1 MKCYNYISRLLFIS
15 FAALTS
21 CTQDDNIG
29 NEGNSMQSFQISVSD
44 TGFKTD
50 NATRATENDYST
62 IFVNGDAI
70 GIFAV
75 RNGEI
80 VSNINNT
87 KCTMQDGAWEM
98 ENSIEY
104 KESEFKKMSF
114 YAYYP
119 YSETFDSNVDFDASK
134 TLTDGDPFEGY
145 VANWKIETELNGT
158 NYTKYDL
165 MTSVGKASGQRLK
178 GEVSFV
184 MQHRMALAVLQMP
197 EIIYSFTNTDVT
209 IDDYALP
216 TQAGTFKLNNQTI
229 KPYEQE
235 IDSKTYYRFLV
246 NPNKEFTIEGTYIA
260 SKEEKG
266 YDHTATLTSG
276 QAKLYK
282 VKNPDP
288 IKQLLSVGD
297 FLCADGSIVSK
308 DAGTVPE
315 NAIGVV
321 FYVGNPQPSVT
332 HADKYTEEKDPLRRD
347 YPECKHGLVLALKN
361 ALLKNTDGTFS
372 ETGRF
377 NTSNKHYYGTW
388 FRTDEKYMN
397 SYVDTERGK
406 NVAPIAGFQGY
417 NNTVL
422 MEVGATIGDDY
433 KAGAGNALTALE
445 NYRADNTTPVT
456 TTGWYFPSDSDLMAV
471 KQVVAT
477 INSSI
482 DKASGTPLAINDG
495 ATEKGSFY
503 WSNTERNNE
512 WMWAN
517 TMGSGGDA
525 SGPAESGSLTAKRY
539 ASGNDGFF
547 RMMLAF

>member
-1 MKCYNYISRLLFIS
+1 MKYYNYISILLFVS
-15 FAALTS
+15 FSALTS
-21 CTQDDNIG
+21 CTQDDNMG
-29 NEGNSMQSFQISVSD
+29 NEASSTQNFQISVSD
-44 TGFKTD
+44 TGFESD
-50 NATRATENDYST
+50 NTTRATENNYST

-75 RNGEI
+75 RNGAI
-80 VSNINNT
+80 VSNINNV

-98 ENSIEY
+98 ETNIEY

-119 YSETFDSNVDFDASK
+119 YNGTFNSDTDFDASK

-145 VANWKIETELNGT
+145 VANWKVDAEQDEA

-178 GEVSFV
+178 GQVSFV

-197 EIIYSFTNTDVT
+197 DVVYDFTNTDVT
-209 IDDYALP
+209 IDDYILP
-216 TQAGTFKLNNQTI
+216 TQAGSFKLNNKI
-229 KPYEQE
+229 AKPYEQE
-235 IDSKTYYRFLV
+235 INSKTYYRFLV
-246 NPNKEFTIEGTYIA
+246 NPNKEFTIAGSYIT
-260 SKEEKG
+260 SKEEKT

-282 VKNPDP
+282 VKNPDT
-288 IKQLLSVGD
+288 IKQQLSVGD
-297 FLCADGSIVSK
+297 YLCADGSIISK
-308 DAGTVPE
+308 DAAVPE
-315 NAIGVV
+315 NAIGVI

-332 HADKYTEEKDPLRRD
+332 HADKYVEAKDPLRRD

-361 ALLKNTDGTFS
+361 ALLGTA
-372 ETGRF
+372 EKGRF

-422 MEVGATIGDDY
+422 MEVGATMGDDY

-445 NYRADNTTPVT
+445 NYRTENATPTTS
-456 TTGWYFPSDSDLMAV
+456 TGWYFPSDFDLITV

-477 INSSI
+477 VNSSI
-482 DKASGTPLAINDG
+482 EKANGTVLVINDG
-495 ATEKGSFY
+495 ATEGGSFY

-512 WMWAN
+512 WLWAN
-517 TMGSGGDA
+517 TMGSGSDA

-539 ASGNDGFF
+539 ASNNDGFF

>member
-1 MKCYNYISRLLFIS
+1 MKYYNYISILLFVS
-15 FAALTS
+15 FSALTS
-21 CTQDDNIG
+21 CTQDDNMG
-29 NEGNSMQSFQISVSD
+29 NEASSTQNFQISVSD
-44 TGFKTD
+44 TGFESD
-50 NATRATENDYST
+50 NTTRATENNYST

-75 RNGEI
+75 RNGAI
-80 VSNINNT
+80 VSNINNV

-98 ENSIEY
+98 ETNIEY

-119 YSETFDSNVDFDASK
+119 YNGTFNSDTDFDASK

-145 VANWKIETELNGT
+145 VANWKVDAEQDEA

-197 EIIYSFTNTDVT
+197 DVVYDFTNTDVT
-209 IDDYALP
+209 IDDYILP
-216 TQAGTFKLNNQTI
+216 TQAGSFKLNNKI
-229 KPYEQE
+229 AKPYEQE
-235 IDSKTYYRFLV
+235 INSKTYYRFLV
-246 NPNKEFTIEGTYIA
+246 NPNKEFTIAGSYIT
-260 SKEEKG
+260 SKEEKI

-282 VKNPDP
+282 VKNPDT
-288 IKQLLSVGD
+288 IKQQLSVGD
-297 FLCADGSIVSK
+297 YLCADGSIISK
-308 DAGTVPE
+308 DAAVPE
-315 NAIGVV
+315 NAIGVI

-332 HADKYTEEKDPLRRD
+332 HADKYVEAKDPLRRD

-361 ALLKNTDGTFS
+361 ALLGTA
-372 ETGRF
+372 EKGRF

-422 MEVGATIGDDY
+422 MEVGATMGDDY

-445 NYRADNTTPVT
+445 NYRTENATPTTS
-456 TTGWYFPSDSDLMAV
+456 TGWYFPSDFDLITV

-477 INSSI
+477 VNSSI
-482 DKASGTPLAINDG
+482 EKANGTVLVINDG
-495 ATEKGSFY
+495 ATEGGSFY

-512 WMWAN
+512 WLWAN
-517 TMGSGGDA
+517 TMGSGSDA

-539 ASGNDGFF
+539 ASNNDGFF

>member
-1 MKCYNYISRLLFIS
+1 MRQ
-15 FAALTS
+15 ALH
-21 CTQDDNIG
+21 QN
-29 NEGNSMQSFQISVSD
+29 FQISVSD
-44 TGFKTD
+44 TGFESD
-50 NATRATENDYST
+50 NTTRATENNYST

-75 RNGEI
+75 RNGAI
-80 VSNINNT
+80 VSNINNV

-98 ENSIEY
+98 ETNIEY

-119 YSETFDSNVDFDASK
+119 YNGTFNSDTDFDASK

-145 VANWKIETELNGT
+145 VANWKVDAEQDEA

-197 EIIYSFTNTDVT
+197 DVVYDFTNTDVT
-209 IDDYALP
+209 IDDYILP
-216 TQAGTFKLNNQTI
+216 TQAGSFKLNNKI
-229 KPYEQE
+229 AKPYEQE
-235 IDSKTYYRFLV
+235 INSKTYYRFLV
-246 NPNKEFTIEGTYIA
+246 NPNKEFTIAGSYIT
-260 SKEEKG
+260 SKEEKT

-282 VKNPDP
+282 VKNPDT
-288 IKQLLSVGD
+288 IKQQLSVGD
-297 FLCADGSIVSK
+297 YLCADGSIISK
-308 DAGTVPE
+308 DAAVPE
-315 NAIGVV
+315 NAIGVI

-332 HADKYTEEKDPLRRD
+332 HADKYVEAKDPLRRD

-361 ALLKNTDGTFS
+361 ALLGTA
-372 ETGRF
+372 EKGRF

-422 MEVGATIGDDY
+422 MEVGATMGDDY

-445 NYRADNTTPVT
+445 NYRTENATPTTS
-456 TTGWYFPSDSDLMAV
+456 TGWYFPSDFDLITV

-477 INSSI
+477 VNSSI
-482 DKASGTPLAINDG
+482 EKANGTVLVINDG
-495 ATEKGSFY
+495 ATEGGSFY

-512 WMWAN
+512 WLWAN
-517 TMGSGGDA
+517 TMGSGSDA

-539 ASGNDGFF
+539 ASNNDGFF

>member
-1 MKCYNYISRLLFIS
+1 MKYYNCISILLFVS
-15 FAALTS
+15 FSALTS
-21 CTQDDNIG
+21 CTQDDNMD
-29 NEGNSMQSFQISVSD
+29 NEASFTQNFQISVSD
-44 TGFKTD
+44 TGFESD
-50 NATRATENDYST
+50 NTTRATENNYST

-75 RNGEI
+75 RNGAI
-80 VSNINNT
+80 VSNINNI

-98 ENSIEY
+98 ETNIEY

-119 YSETFDSNVDFDASK
+119 YNDTFNSDTDFDASK

-145 VANWKIETELNGT
+145 VANWKVDAEQDEA

-197 EIIYSFTNTDVT
+197 DVVYDFTNTDVT
-209 IDDYALP
+209 IDDYILP
-216 TQAGTFKLNNQTI
+216 TQAGSFKLNNKI
-229 KPYEQE
+229 AKPYEQE
-235 IDSKTYYRFLV
+235 INSKTYYRFLV
-246 NPNKEFTIEGTYIA
+246 NPNKEFTIAGSYIT
-260 SKEEKG
+260 SKEEKT

-282 VKNPDP
+282 VKNPDT
-288 IKQLLSVGD
+288 IKQQLSVGD
-297 FLCADGSIVSK
+297 YLCADGSIISK
-308 DAGTVPE
+308 DAAVPE
-315 NAIGVV
+315 NAIGVI

-332 HADKYTEEKDPLRRD
+332 HADKYAEAKDPLRRD

-361 ALLKNTDGTFS
+361 ALLGT
-372 ETGRF
+372 EEKGRF

-422 MEVGATIGDDY
+422 MEVGATMGDDY

-445 NYRADNTTPVT
+445 NYRIENATPTTS
-456 TTGWYFPSDSDLMAV
+456 TGWYFPSDFDLITV
-471 KQVVAT
+471 KQVVT
-477 INSSI
+477 TVNSSI
-482 DKASGTPLAINDG
+482 EKANGTVLVINDG
-495 ATEKGSFY
+495 ATEGGSFY

-512 WMWAN
+512 WLWVN

-539 ASGNDGFF
+539 ASNNDGFF

>member
-1 MKCYNYISRLLFIS
+1 MKYYNYISILLFVS
-15 FAALTS
+15 FSALTS
-21 CTQDDNIG
+21 CTQDDNMD
-29 NEGNSMQSFQISVSD
+29 NEASSTQNFQISVSD
-44 TGFKTD
+44 TGFESD
-50 NATRATENDYST
+50 NTTRATENNYST

-75 RNGEI
+75 RNGAI
-80 VSNINNT
+80 VSNINNI

-98 ENSIEY
+98 ETNIEY

-119 YSETFDSNVDFDASK
+119 YNDTFNSDTDFDASK

-145 VANWKIETELNGT
+145 VANWKVDAEQDEA

-197 EIIYSFTNTDVT
+197 DVVYDFTNTDVT
-209 IDDYALP
+209 IDDYILP
-216 TQAGTFKLNNQTI
+216 TQAGSFKLNNKI
-229 KPYEQE
+229 AKPYEQE
-235 IDSKTYYRFLV
+235 INSKTYYRFLV
-246 NPNKEFTIEGTYIA
+246 NPNKEFTIAGSYIT
-260 SKEEKG
+260 SKEEKT

-282 VKNPDP
+282 VKNPDT
-288 IKQLLSVGD
+288 IKQQLSVGD
-297 FLCADGSIVSK
+297 YLCADGSIISK
-308 DAGTVPE
+308 DAAVPE
-315 NAIGVV
+315 NAIGVI

-332 HADKYTEEKDPLRRD
+332 HADKYAEAKDPLRRD

-361 ALLKNTDGTFS
+361 ALLGT
-372 ETGRF
+372 EEKGRF

-422 MEVGATIGDDY
+422 MEVGATMGDDY

-445 NYRADNTTPVT
+445 NYRIENATPTTS
-456 TTGWYFPSDSDLMAV
+456 TGWYFPSDFDLITV
-471 KQVVAT
+471 KQVVT
-477 INSSI
+477 TVNSSI
-482 DKASGTPLAINDG
+482 EKANGTVLVINDG
-495 ATEKGSFY
+495 ATEGGSFY

-512 WMWAN
+512 WLWVN

-539 ASGNDGFF
+539 ASNNDGFF

>member
-1 MKCYNYISRLLFIS
+1 MKYYNYISILLFVS
-15 FAALTS
+15 FSALTS
-21 CTQDDNIG
+21 CTQDDNMG
-29 NEGNSMQSFQISVSD
+29 NEASSTQNFQISVSE
-44 TGFKTD
+44 TGFESD
-50 NATRATENDYST
+50 NTTRATENNYST

-75 RNGEI
+75 RNGAI
-80 VSNINNT
+80 VSNINNV

-98 ENSIEY
+98 ETNIEY

-119 YSETFDSNVDFDASK
+119 YNGTFNSDTDFDASK

-145 VANWKIETELNGT
+145 VANWKVDAEQDEA

-197 EIIYSFTNTDVT
+197 DVVYDFTNTDVT
-209 IDDYALP
+209 IDDYILP
-216 TQAGTFKLNNQTI
+216 TQAGSFKLNNKI
-229 KPYEQE
+229 AKPYEQE
-235 IDSKTYYRFLV
+235 INSKTYYRFLV
-246 NPNKEFTIEGTYIA
+246 NPNKEFTIAGSYIT
-260 SKEEKG
+260 SKEEKT

-282 VKNPDP
+282 VKNPDT
-288 IKQLLSVGD
+288 IKQQLSVGD
-297 FLCADGSIVSK
+297 YLCADGSIISK
-308 DAGTVPE
+308 DAAVPE
-315 NAIGVV
+315 NAIGVI

-332 HADKYTEEKDPLRRD
+332 HADKYVEAKDPLRRD

-361 ALLKNTDGTFS
+361 ALLGTA
-372 ETGRF
+372 EKGRF

-422 MEVGATIGDDY
+422 MEVGATMGDDY

-445 NYRADNTTPVT
+445 NYRTENATPTTS
-456 TTGWYFPSDSDLMAV
+456 TGWYFPSDFDLITV

-477 INSSI
+477 VNSSI
-482 DKASGTPLAINDG
+482 EKANGTVLVINDG
-495 ATEKGSFY
+495 ATEGGSFY

-512 WMWAN
+512 WLWAN
-517 TMGSGGDA
+517 TMGSGSDA

-539 ASGNDGFF
+539 ASNNDGFF

>member
-1 MKCYNYISRLLFIS
+1 MKYYNYISILLLVGFT
-15 FAALTS
+15 ALTS
-21 CTQDDNIG
+21 CNQDDNIS
-29 NEGNSMQSFQISVSD
+29 NEEGTTQGFQITVSD

-50 NATRATENDYST
+50 NTTRAIENDYST

-75 RNGEI
+75 RNGAI
-80 VSNINNT
+80 ISNINNV

-98 ENSIEY
+98 ETNIEY

-119 YSETFDSNVDFDASK
+119 YNETFDSNTDFDASK

-145 VANWKIETELNGT
+145 VANWKMEANQNGA

-178 GEVSFV
+178 GEVSFT

-197 EIIYSFTNTDVT
+197 EVVYNFTNTDVT
-209 IDDYALP
+209 IDDYVLP
-216 TQAGTFKLNNQTI
+216 TQAGTFKLNNQAAN
-229 KPYEQE
+229 PYEQE
-235 IDSKTYYRFLV
+235 INSKTYYRFLV

-260 SKEEKG
+260 SNDEKG

-288 IKQLLSVGD
+288 IKQLLSIGD
-297 FLCADGSIVSK
+297 YLCADGSIVSK

-332 HADKYTEEKDPLRRD
+332 HADKYAEAKDPLRRD

-361 ALLKNTDGTFS
+361 ALLDTA

-377 NTSNKHYYGTW
+377 STSNKLYYGTW
-388 FRTDEKYMN
+388 FRSDEKYMD
-397 SYVDTERGK
+397 SYVDMERGK

-422 MEVGATIGDDY
+422 MEVGATISDDY
-433 KAGAGNALTALE
+433 KKGAGNALIALE
-445 NYRADNTTPVT
+445 NYRTENVTPT
-456 TTGWYFPSDSDLMAV
+456 ITTGWYFPSDSDLIAV

-477 INSSI
+477 VNSSI
-482 DKASGTPLAINDG
+482 EKANGTTLVINDG
-495 ATEKGSFY
+495 ATQGGSFY

-512 WMWAN
+512 WIWAN
-517 TMGSGGDA
+517 TMGSGSDA
-525 SGPAESGSLTAKRY
+525 SGPAESGSLTAKRC

>member
-1 MKCYNYISRLLFIS
+1 MKYYNYISILLFVS
-15 FAALTS
+15 FSALTS
-21 CTQDDNIG
+21 CTQDDNMG
-29 NEGNSMQSFQISVSD
+29 NEASSTQNFQISVSE
-44 TGFKTD
+44 TGFESD
-50 NATRATENDYST
+50 NTTRATENNYST

-75 RNGEI
+75 RNGAI
-80 VSNINNT
+80 VSNINNV

-98 ENSIEY
+98 ETNIEY

-119 YSETFDSNVDFDASK
+119 YNGTFNSDTDFDASK

-145 VANWKIETELNGT
+145 VANWKVDAEQDEA

-197 EIIYSFTNTDVT
+197 DVVYDFTNTDVT
-209 IDDYALP
+209 IDDYILP
-216 TQAGTFKLNNQTI
+216 TQAGLFKLNNKI
-229 KPYEQE
+229 AKPYEQE
-235 IDSKTYYRFLV
+235 INSKTYYRFLV
-246 NPNKEFTIEGTYIA
+246 NPNKEFTIAGSYIT
-260 SKEEKG
+260 SKEEKT

-282 VKNPDP
+282 VKNPDT
-288 IKQLLSVGD
+288 IKQQLSVGD
-297 FLCADGSIVSK
+297 YLCADGSIISK
-308 DAGTVPE
+308 DAAVPE
-315 NAIGVV
+315 NAIGVI

-332 HADKYTEEKDPLRRD
+332 HADKYVEAKDPLRRD

-361 ALLKNTDGTFS
+361 ALLGTA
-372 ETGRF
+372 EKGRF

-422 MEVGATIGDDY
+422 MEVGATMGDDY

-445 NYRADNTTPVT
+445 NYRTENATPTTS
-456 TTGWYFPSDSDLMAV
+456 TGWYFPSDFDLITV

-477 INSSI
+477 VNSSI
-482 DKASGTPLAINDG
+482 EKANGTVLVINDG
-495 ATEKGSFY
+495 ATEGGSFY

-512 WMWAN
+512 WLWAN
-517 TMGSGGDA
+517 TMGSGSDA

-539 ASGNDGFF
+539 ASNNDGFF

>member
-1 MKCYNYISRLLFIS
+1 MKYYNYISILLFVS
-15 FAALTS
+15 FSALTS
-21 CTQDDNIG
+21 CTQDDNMG
-29 NEGNSMQSFQISVSD
+29 NEASSTQNFQISVSD
-44 TGFKTD
+44 TGFESD
-50 NATRATENDYST
+50 NTTRATENNYST

-70 GIFAV
+70 VIFAV
-75 RNGEI
+75 RNGAI
-80 VSNINNT
+80 VSNINNV

-98 ENSIEY
+98 ETNIEY

-119 YSETFDSNVDFDASK
+119 YNGTFNSDTDFDASK

-145 VANWKIETELNGT
+145 VANWKVDAEQDEA

-197 EIIYSFTNTDVT
+197 DVVYDFTNTDVT
-209 IDDYALP
+209 IDDYILP
-216 TQAGTFKLNNQTI
+216 TQAGSFKLNNKI
-229 KPYEQE
+229 AKPYEQE
-235 IDSKTYYRFLV
+235 INSKTYYRFLV
-246 NPNKEFTIEGTYIA
+246 NPNKEFTIAGSYIT
-260 SKEEKG
+260 SKEEKT

-282 VKNPDP
+282 VKNPDT
-288 IKQLLSVGD
+288 IKQQLSVGD
-297 FLCADGSIVSK
+297 YLCADGSIISK
-308 DAGTVPE
+308 DAAVPE
-315 NAIGVV
+315 NAIGVI

-332 HADKYTEEKDPLRRD
+332 HADKYVEAKDPLRRD

-361 ALLKNTDGTFS
+361 ALLGTA
-372 ETGRF
+372 EKGRF

-422 MEVGATIGDDY
+422 MEVGATMGDDY

-445 NYRADNTTPVT
+445 NYRTENATPTTS
-456 TTGWYFPSDSDLMAV
+456 TGWYFPSDFDLITV

-477 INSSI
+477 VNSSI
-482 DKASGTPLAINDG
+482 EKANGTVLVINDG
-495 ATEKGSFY
+495 ATEGGSFY

-512 WMWAN
+512 WLWAN
-517 TMGSGGDA
+517 TMGSGSDA

-539 ASGNDGFF
+539 ASNNDGFF

>member
-1 MKCYNYISRLLFIS
+1 MKYYNYISMLLLVV

-21 CTQDDNIG
+21 CTQDENIG
-29 NEGNSMQSFQISVSD
+29 NEGNPMQGFRVSVSD
-44 TGFKTD
+44 AGFKAD
-50 NATRATENDYST
+50 NATRATENNYST
-62 IFVNGDAI
+62 IFTNGDAI

-80 VSNINNT
+80 VSNINNV

-98 ENSIEY
+98 DTNIEY

-119 YSETFDSNVDFDASK
+119 YNAEFDSDTDFDASK
-134 TLTDGDPFEGY
+134 MLTDGDPFEGY
-145 VANWKIETELNGT
+145 VANWKIEAEQDET

-178 GEVSFV
+178 GEVSFI

-197 EIIYSFTNTDVT
+197 EVVYNFTNTDVT

-216 TQAGTFKLNNQTI
+216 TQAGTFKLNNQTAN
-229 KPYEQE
+229 PYKQK
-235 IDSKTYYRFLV
+235 IGSKTYYRFLV
-246 NPNKEFTIEGTYIA
+246 NPNKEFTLAGSYIT
-260 SKEEKG
+260 SKEEKT

-282 VKNPDP
+282 VKNPES
-288 IKQLLSVGD
+288 IKHLLSVGD
-297 FLCADGSIVSK
+297 YLCADGSIVSK
-308 DAGTVPE
+308 DAAVPE
-315 NAIGVV
+315 NAVGVV

-332 HADKYTEEKDPLRRD
+332 HPDKYTEAKDPLRRD

-361 ALLKNTDGTFS
+361 ALVGTA

-422 MEVGATIGDDY
+422 MEVGATMGDDY

-445 NYRADNTTPVT
+445 SYRADNVTPAI

-477 INSSI
+477 VNSSI
-482 DKASGTPLAINDG
+482 EKANGTTLVINDG

-512 WMWAN
+512 WMWVN

-539 ASGNDGFF
+539 AKENDGFF

>member
-1 MKCYNYISRLLFIS
+1 MKYYNYISILLFVS
-15 FAALTS
+15 FSALTS
-21 CTQDDNIG
+21 CTQDDNMG
-29 NEGNSMQSFQISVSD
+29 NEANSTQNFQISVSD
-44 TGFKTD
+44 TGFESD
-50 NATRATENDYST
+50 NATRATENNYST
-62 IFVNGDAI
+62 IFANGDAI

-75 RNGEI
+75 RNGAI
-80 VSNINNT
+80 VSNINNV

-98 ENSIEY
+98 ETNIEY

-119 YSETFDSNVDFDASK
+119 YNGTFNSDTDFDASK

-145 VANWKIETELNGT
+145 VANWKVDAEQDEA

-197 EIIYSFTNTDVT
+197 DVVYDFTNTDVT
-209 IDDYALP
+209 IDDYILP
-216 TQAGTFKLNNQTI
+216 TQAGSFKLNNKI
-229 KPYEQE
+229 AKPYEQE
-235 IDSKTYYRFLV
+235 INSKTYYRFLV
-246 NPNKEFTIEGTYIA
+246 NPNKEFTIAGSYIT
-260 SKEEKG
+260 SKEEKT

-282 VKNPDP
+282 IKNPDT
-288 IKQLLSVGD
+288 IKQQLSVGD
-297 FLCADGSIVSK
+297 YLCADGSIISK
-308 DAGTVPE
+308 DAAVPE
-315 NAIGVV
+315 NAIGVI

-332 HADKYTEEKDPLRRD
+332 HADKYVEAKDPLRRD

-361 ALLKNTDGTFS
+361 ALLGTA
-372 ETGRF
+372 EKGRF

-422 MEVGATIGDDY
+422 MEVGATMGDDY

-445 NYRADNTTPVT
+445 NYRTENATPTTS
-456 TTGWYFPSDSDLMAV
+456 TGWYFPSDFDLITV

-477 INSSI
+477 VNSSI
-482 DKASGTPLAINDG
+482 EKANGTVLVINDG
-495 ATEKGSFY
+495 ATEGGSFY

-512 WMWAN
+512 WLWAN
-517 TMGSGGDA
+517 TMGSGSDA

-539 ASGNDGFF
+539 ASNNDGFF

>member
-1 MKCYNYISRLLFIS
+1 MKYYNYISILLFVS
-15 FAALTS
+15 FSALTS
-21 CTQDDNIG
+21 CTQDDNMD
-29 NEGNSMQSFQISVSD
+29 NEANSTQNFQISVSD
-44 TGFKTD
+44 TGFESD
-50 NATRATENDYST
+50 NATRATENNYST
-62 IFVNGDAI
+62 IFANGDAI

-75 RNGEI
+75 RNGAI
-80 VSNINNT
+80 VSNINNV

-98 ENSIEY
+98 ETNIEY

-119 YSETFDSNVDFDASK
+119 YNGTFNSDTDFDASK

-145 VANWKIETELNGT
+145 VANWKVDAEQDEA

-197 EIIYSFTNTDVT
+197 DVVYDFTNTDVT
-209 IDDYALP
+209 IDDYILP
-216 TQAGTFKLNNQTI
+216 TQAGSFKLNNKI
-229 KPYEQE
+229 AKPYEQE
-235 IDSKTYYRFLV
+235 INSKTYYRFLV
-246 NPNKEFTIEGTYIA
+246 NPNKEFTIAGSYIT
-260 SKEEKG
+260 SKEEKT

-282 VKNPDP
+282 VKNPDT
-288 IKQLLSVGD
+288 IKQQLSVGD
-297 FLCADGSIVSK
+297 YLCADGSIISK
-308 DAGTVPE
+308 DATVPE
-315 NAIGVV
+315 NAIGVI

-332 HADKYTEEKDPLRRD
+332 HADKYVEAKDPLRRD

-361 ALLKNTDGTFS
+361 ALLGTA
-372 ETGRF
+372 EKGRF

-422 MEVGATIGDDY
+422 MEVGATMGDDY

-445 NYRADNTTPVT
+445 NYRTENATPTTS
-456 TTGWYFPSDSDLMAV
+456 TGWYFPSDFDLITV

-477 INSSI
+477 VNSSI
-482 DKASGTPLAINDG
+482 EKANGTVLVINDG
-495 ATEKGSFY
+495 ATEGGSFY

-512 WMWAN
+512 WLWAN
-517 TMGSGGDA
+517 TMGSGSDA

-539 ASGNDGFF
+539 ASNNDGFF

>member
-1 MKCYNYISRLLFIS
+1 MKYYNYISILLFVS
-15 FAALTS
+15 FSALTS
-21 CTQDDNIG
+21 CTQDDNMD
-29 NEGNSMQSFQISVSD
+29 NEASSTQNFQISVSD
-44 TGFKTD
+44 TGFESD
-50 NATRATENDYST
+50 NTTRATENNYST
-62 IFVNGDAI
+62 IFANGDAI

-75 RNGEI
+75 RNGAI
-80 VSNINNT
+80 VSNINNV

-98 ENSIEY
+98 ETNIEY

-119 YSETFDSNVDFDASK
+119 YNGTFNSDTDFDASK

-145 VANWKIETELNGT
+145 VANWKVDAEQDEA

-197 EIIYSFTNTDVT
+197 DVVYDFTNTDVT
-209 IDDYALP
+209 IDDYILP
-216 TQAGTFKLNNQTI
+216 TQAGSFKLNNKI
-229 KPYEQE
+229 AKPYEQE
-235 IDSKTYYRFLV
+235 INSKTYYRFLV
-246 NPNKEFTIEGTYIA
+246 NPNKEFTIAGSYIT
-260 SKEEKG
+260 SKEEKT

-282 VKNPDP
+282 VKNPDT
-288 IKQLLSVGD
+288 IKQQLSVGD
-297 FLCADGSIVSK
+297 YLCADGSIISK
-308 DAGTVPE
+308 DAAVPE
-315 NAIGVV
+315 NAIGVI

-332 HADKYTEEKDPLRRD
+332 HADKYVEAKDPLRRD

-361 ALLKNTDGTFS
+361 ALLGTA
-372 ETGRF
+372 EKGRF

-422 MEVGATIGDDY
+422 MEVGATMGDDY

-445 NYRADNTTPVT
+445 NYRTENATPTTS
-456 TTGWYFPSDSDLMAV
+456 TGWYFPSDFDLITV

-477 INSSI
+477 VNSSI
-482 DKASGTPLAINDG
+482 EKANGTVLVINDG
-495 ATEKGSFY
+495 ATEGGSFY

-512 WMWAN
+512 WLWAN
-517 TMGSGGDA
+517 TMGSGSDA

-539 ASGNDGFF
+539 ASNNDGFF

>member
-1 MKCYNYISRLLFIS
+1 MKYYNYISILLFVS
-15 FAALTS
+15 FSALTS
-21 CTQDDNIG
+21 CTQDDNMG
-29 NEGNSMQSFQISVSD
+29 NEASSTQNFQISVSD
-44 TGFKTD
+44 TGFESD
-50 NATRATENDYST
+50 NTTRATENNYST

-75 RNGEI
+75 RNGAI
-80 VSNINNT
+80 VSNINNV

-98 ENSIEY
+98 ETNIEY

-119 YSETFDSNVDFDASK
+119 YNGTFNSDTDFDASK
-134 TLTDGDPFEGY
+134 TLTDGDTFEGY
-145 VANWKIETELNGT
+145 VANWKVDAEQDEA

-197 EIIYSFTNTDVT
+197 DVVYDFTNTDVT
-209 IDDYALP
+209 IDDYILP
-216 TQAGTFKLNNQTI
+216 TQAGSFKLNNKI
-229 KPYEQE
+229 AKPYEQE
-235 IDSKTYYRFLV
+235 INSKTYYRFLV
-246 NPNKEFTIEGTYIA
+246 NPNKEFTIAGSYIT
-260 SKEEKG
+260 SKEEKT

-282 VKNPDP
+282 VKNPDT
-288 IKQLLSVGD
+288 IKQQLSVGD
-297 FLCADGSIVSK
+297 YLCADGSIISK
-308 DAGTVPE
+308 DAAVPE
-315 NAIGVV
+315 NAIGVI

-332 HADKYTEEKDPLRRD
+332 HADKYVEAKDPLRRD

-361 ALLKNTDGTFS
+361 ALLGTA
-372 ETGRF
+372 EKGRF
-377 NTSNKHYYGTW
+377 NTGNKHYYGTW

-422 MEVGATIGDDY
+422 MEVGATMGDDY

-445 NYRADNTTPVT
+445 NYRTENATPTTS
-456 TTGWYFPSDSDLMAV
+456 TGWYFPSDFDLITV

-477 INSSI
+477 VNSSI
-482 DKASGTPLAINDG
+482 EKANGTVLVINDG
-495 ATEKGSFY
+495 ATEGGSFY

-512 WMWAN
+512 WLWAN
-517 TMGSGGDA
+517 TMGSGSDA

-539 ASGNDGFF
+539 ASNNDGFF

>member
-1 MKCYNYISRLLFIS
+1 MKYYNYISILLFVS
-15 FAALTS
+15 FSALTS
-21 CTQDDNIG
+21 CTQDDNMG
-29 NEGNSMQSFQISVSD
+29 NEANSTQNFQISVSD
-44 TGFKTD
+44 TGFESD
-50 NATRATENDYST
+50 NATRATENNYST
-62 IFVNGDAI
+62 IFANGDAI

-75 RNGEI
+75 RNGAI
-80 VSNINNT
+80 VSNINNV

-98 ENSIEY
+98 ETNIEY

-119 YSETFDSNVDFDASK
+119 YNGTFNSDTDFDASK

-145 VANWKIETELNGT
+145 VANWKVDAEQDEA

-197 EIIYSFTNTDVT
+197 DVVYDFTNTDVT
-209 IDDYALP
+209 IDDYILP
-216 TQAGTFKLNNQTI
+216 TQAGSFKLNNKI
-229 KPYEQE
+229 AKPYEQE
-235 IDSKTYYRFLV
+235 INSKTYYRFLV
-246 NPNKEFTIEGTYIA
+246 NPNKEFTIAGSYIT
-260 SKEEKG
+260 SKEEKT

-282 VKNPDP
+282 VKNPDT
-288 IKQLLSVGD
+288 IKQQLSVGD
-297 FLCADGSIVSK
+297 YLCADGSIISK
-308 DAGTVPE
+308 DAAVPE
-315 NAIGVV
+315 NAIGVI

-332 HADKYTEEKDPLRRD
+332 HADKYVEAKDPLRRD

-361 ALLKNTDGTFS
+361 ALLGTA
-372 ETGRF
+372 EKGRF

-422 MEVGATIGDDY
+422 MEVGATMGDDY

-445 NYRADNTTPVT
+445 NYRTENATPTTS
-456 TTGWYFPSDSDLMAV
+456 TGWYFPSDFDLITV

-477 INSSI
+477 VNSSI
-482 DKASGTPLAINDG
+482 EKANGTVLVINDG
-495 ATEKGSFY
+495 ATEGGSFY

-512 WMWAN
+512 WLWAN
-517 TMGSGGDA
+517 TMGSGSDA

-539 ASGNDGFF
+539 ASNNDGFF

>member
-1 MKCYNYISRLLFIS
+1 MKYYNYISILLFVS
-15 FAALTS
+15 FSALTS
-21 CTQDDNIG
+21 CTQDDNMG
-29 NEGNSMQSFQISVSD
+29 NEASSTQNFQISVSD
-44 TGFKTD
+44 TGFESD
-50 NATRATENDYST
+50 NTTRATENNYST

-75 RNGEI
+75 RNGAI
-80 VSNINNT
+80 VSNINNV

-98 ENSIEY
+98 ETNIEY

-119 YSETFDSNVDFDASK
+119 YNGTFNSDTDFDASK

-145 VANWKIETELNGT
+145 VANWKVDAEQDEA

-197 EIIYSFTNTDVT
+197 DVVYDFTNTDVT
-209 IDDYALP
+209 IDDYILP
-216 TQAGTFKLNNQTI
+216 TQAGSFKLNNKI
-229 KPYEQE
+229 AKPYEQE
-235 IDSKTYYRFLV
+235 INSKTYYRFLV
-246 NPNKEFTIEGTYIA
+246 NPNKEFTIAGSYIT
-260 SKEEKG
+260 SKEEKT

-282 VKNPDP
+282 VKNPDT
-288 IKQLLSVGD
+288 IKQQLSVGD
-297 FLCADGSIVSK
+297 YLCADGSIISK
-308 DAGTVPE
+308 DAAVPE
-315 NAIGVV
+315 NAIGVI

-332 HADKYTEEKDPLRRD
+332 HADKYVEAKDPLRRD

-361 ALLKNTDGTFS
+361 ALLGTA
-372 ETGRF
+372 EKGRF

-422 MEVGATIGDDY
+422 MEVGATMGGDY

-445 NYRADNTTPVT
+445 NYRTENATPTTS
-456 TTGWYFPSDSDLMAV
+456 TGWYFPSDFDLITV

-477 INSSI
+477 VNSSI
-482 DKASGTPLAINDG
+482 EKANGTVLVINDG
-495 ATEKGSFY
+495 ATEGGSFY

-512 WMWAN
+512 WLWAN
-517 TMGSGGDA
+517 TMGSGSDA

-539 ASGNDGFF
+539 ASNNDGFF

>member
-1 MKCYNYISRLLFIS
+1 MKHYNYIFTLLLVG
-15 FAALTS
+15 FATLTS

-29 NEGNSMQSFQISVSD
+29 NEGNPMQGFQVSVSD
-44 TGFKTD
+44 TGFKTN
-50 NATRATENDYST
+50 NATRATENNYST
-62 IFVNGDAI
+62 IFTNGDAI

-80 VSNINNT
+80 VSNINNV

-98 ENSIEY
+98 DTNIEY

-119 YSETFDSNVDFDASK
+119 YNALFDSNTDFDESK

-145 VANWKIETELNGT
+145 VANWRIEADQNEA

-178 GEVSFV
+178 GEISFV

-197 EIIYSFTNTDVT
+197 EVIYNFTNTEVT
-209 IDDYALP
+209 IADYVLP
-216 TQAGTFKLNNQTI
+216 TQASSFKLNN
-229 KPYEQE
+229 KAARPYEQE
-235 IDSKTYYRFLV
+235 INSKTYYRFLV
-246 NPNKEFTIEGTYIA
+246 NPNEEFSIEGSYIA
-260 SKEEKG
+260 GKEEKT

-282 VKNPDP
+282 VKNPEA
-288 IKQLLSVGD
+288 IKHQLSVGD
-297 FLCADGSIVSK
+297 YLCEDGSIVSK
-308 DAGTVPE
+308 SAEAPE

-332 HADKYTEEKDPLRRD
+332 HAGTYTEAKDPLRRD

-361 ALLKNTDGTFS
+361 ALVNDVEKEKFSTANKNNYSDWYW
-372 ETGRF
+372 
-377 NTSNKHYYGTW
+377 N
-388 FRTDEKYMN
+388 DEKYLN
-397 SYVDTERGK
+397 GYISPASKDV
-406 NVAPIAGFQGY
+406 IAGFQGY

-422 MEVGATIGDDY
+422 MEVGVTMGDGSQ
-433 KAGAGNALTALE
+433 KGAGNAFTALE
-445 NYRADNTTPVT
+445 NYRTEYATPKVT
-456 TTGWYFPSDSDLMAV
+456 TSWYFPSVSDLIAV
-471 KQVVAT
+471 KQAVAT
-477 INSSI
+477 LNTSIN
-482 DKASGTPLAINDG
+482 KANGTELVINDS
-495 ATEKGSFY
+495 TGSEDFY

-512 WMWAN
+512 WMWVN
-517 TMGSGGDA
+517 TMGSGYENGA
-525 SGPAESGSLTAKRY
+525 VAFKRCTADV
-539 ASGNDGFF
+539 NGFF

>member
-1 MKCYNYISRLLFIS
+1 MKYYNYISILLFVS
-15 FAALTS
+15 FSALTS
-21 CTQDDNIG
+21 CTQDDNMG
-29 NEGNSMQSFQISVSD
+29 NEASSTQNFQISVSD
-44 TGFKTD
+44 TGFESD
-50 NATRATENDYST
+50 NATRATENNYST

-75 RNGEI
+75 RNGAI
-80 VSNINNT
+80 VSNINNV

-98 ENSIEY
+98 ETNIEY

-119 YSETFDSNVDFDASK
+119 YNDTFNSDTDFDASK

-145 VANWKIETELNGT
+145 VANWKVDAEQDEA

-197 EIIYSFTNTDVT
+197 DVVYDFTNTDVT
-209 IDDYALP
+209 IDDYILP
-216 TQAGTFKLNNQTI
+216 TQAGSFKLNNKI
-229 KPYEQE
+229 AKPYEQE
-235 IDSKTYYRFLV
+235 INSKIYYRFLV
-246 NPNKEFTIEGTYIA
+246 NPNKEFTIAGSYIT
-260 SKEEKG
+260 SKEEKT

-282 VKNPDP
+282 VKNPDT
-288 IKQLLSVGD
+288 IKQQLSVGD
-297 FLCADGSIVSK
+297 YLCADGSIISK
-308 DAGTVPE
+308 DAAVPE
-315 NAIGVV
+315 NAIGVI

-332 HADKYTEEKDPLRRD
+332 HADKYVEAKDPLRRD

-361 ALLKNTDGTFS
+361 ALLGTA
-372 ETGRF
+372 EKGRF

-422 MEVGATIGDDY
+422 MEVGATMGDDY

-445 NYRADNTTPVT
+445 NYRTENATPTTS
-456 TTGWYFPSDSDLMAV
+456 TGWYFPSDFDLITV

-477 INSSI
+477 VNSSI
-482 DKASGTPLAINDG
+482 EKANGTVLVINDG
-495 ATEKGSFY
+495 ATEGGSFY

-512 WMWAN
+512 WLWAN
-517 TMGSGGDA
+517 TMGSGSDA

-539 ASGNDGFF
+539 ASNNDGFF

>member
-1 MKCYNYISRLLFIS
+1 MKYYNYISILLFVS
-15 FAALTS
+15 FSALTS
-21 CTQDDNIG
+21 CTQDDNMG
-29 NEGNSMQSFQISVSD
+29 NEANSTQNFQISVSD
-44 TGFKTD
+44 TGFESD
-50 NATRATENDYST
+50 NATRATENNYST
-62 IFVNGDAI
+62 IFANGDAI

-75 RNGEI
+75 RNGAI
-80 VSNINNT
+80 VSNINNV

-98 ENSIEY
+98 ETNIEY

-119 YSETFDSNVDFDASK
+119 YNGTFNSDTDFDASK
-134 TLTDGDPFEGY
+134 TLTDGDPFEGC
-145 VANWKIETELNGT
+145 VANWKVDAEQDEA

-197 EIIYSFTNTDVT
+197 DVVYDFTNTDVT
-209 IDDYALP
+209 IDDYILP
-216 TQAGTFKLNNQTI
+216 TQAGSFKLNNKI
-229 KPYEQE
+229 AKPYEQE
-235 IDSKTYYRFLV
+235 INSKTYYRFLV
-246 NPNKEFTIEGTYIA
+246 NPNKEFTIAGSYIT
-260 SKEEKG
+260 SKEEKT

-282 VKNPDP
+282 IKNPDT
-288 IKQLLSVGD
+288 IKQQLSVGD
-297 FLCADGSIVSK
+297 YLCADGSIISK
-308 DAGTVPE
+308 DAAVPE
-315 NAIGVV
+315 NAIGVI

-332 HADKYTEEKDPLRRD
+332 HADKYVEAKDPLRRD

-361 ALLKNTDGTFS
+361 ALLGTA
-372 ETGRF
+372 EKGRF

-422 MEVGATIGDDY
+422 MEVGATMGDDY

-445 NYRADNTTPVT
+445 NYRTENATPTTS
-456 TTGWYFPSDSDLMAV
+456 TGWYFPSDFDLITV

-477 INSSI
+477 VNSSI
-482 DKASGTPLAINDG
+482 EKANGTVLVINDG
-495 ATEKGSFY
+495 ATEGGSFY

-512 WMWAN
+512 WLWAN
-517 TMGSGGDA
+517 TMGSGSDA

-539 ASGNDGFF
+539 ASNNDGFF

>member
-1 MKCYNYISRLLFIS
+1 MKYYNYISILLFVS
-15 FAALTS
+15 FSALTS
-21 CTQDDNIG
+21 CTQDDNMD
-29 NEGNSMQSFQISVSD
+29 NEASSTQNFQISVSD
-44 TGFKTD
+44 TGFESD
-50 NATRATENDYST
+50 NTTRATENNYST

-75 RNGEI
+75 RNGAI
-80 VSNINNT
+80 VSNINNI

-98 ENSIEY
+98 ETNIEY

-119 YSETFDSNVDFDASK
+119 YNDTFNSDTDFDASK

-145 VANWKIETELNGT
+145 VANWKVDAEQDEA

-197 EIIYSFTNTDVT
+197 DVVYDFTNTDVT
-209 IDDYALP
+209 IDDYILP
-216 TQAGTFKLNNQTI
+216 TQAGSFKLNNKI
-229 KPYEQE
+229 AKPYEQE
-235 IDSKTYYRFLV
+235 INSKTYYRFLV
-246 NPNKEFTIEGTYIA
+246 NPNKEFTIAGSYIT
-260 SKEEKG
+260 SKEEKT

-282 VKNPDP
+282 VKNPDT
-288 IKQLLSVGD
+288 IKQQLSVGD
-297 FLCADGSIVSK
+297 YLCADGSIISK
-308 DAGTVPE
+308 DAAVPE
-315 NAIGVV
+315 NAIGVI

-332 HADKYTEEKDPLRRD
+332 HADKYAEAKDPLRRD

-361 ALLKNTDGTFS
+361 ALLGT
-372 ETGRF
+372 EEKGRF

-422 MEVGATIGDDY
+422 MEVGATMGDDY

-445 NYRADNTTPVT
+445 NYRIENATPTTS
-456 TTGWYFPSDSDLMAV
+456 TGWYFPSDFDLITV
-471 KQVVAT
+471 KQVVT
-477 INSSI
+477 TVNSSI
-482 DKASGTPLAINDG
+482 EKANGTVLVINDG
-495 ATEKGSFY
+495 ATEGGSFY

-512 WMWAN
+512 WLWVN

-539 ASGNDGFF
+539 AANNDGFF

>member
-1 MKCYNYISRLLFIS
+1 MKYYNYISILLFVS
-15 FAALTS
+15 FSALTS
-21 CTQDDNIG
+21 CTQDDNMG
-29 NEGNSMQSFQISVSD
+29 NEASSTQNFQISVSD
-44 TGFKTD
+44 TGFESD
-50 NATRATENDYST
+50 NATRATENNYST

-75 RNGEI
+75 RNGAI
-80 VSNINNT
+80 VSNINNV

-98 ENSIEY
+98 ETNIEY

-119 YSETFDSNVDFDASK
+119 YNDTFNSDTDFDASK

-145 VANWKIETELNGT
+145 VANWKVDAEQDEA

-197 EIIYSFTNTDVT
+197 DVVYDFTNTDVT
-209 IDDYALP
+209 IDDYILP
-216 TQAGTFKLNNQTI
+216 TQAGSFKLNNKI
-229 KPYEQE
+229 AKPYEQE
-235 IDSKTYYRFLV
+235 INSKTYYRFLV
-246 NPNKEFTIEGTYIA
+246 NPNKEFTIAGSYIT
-260 SKEEKG
+260 SKEEKT

-282 VKNPDP
+282 VKNPDT
-288 IKQLLSVGD
+288 IKQQLSVGD
-297 FLCADGSIVSK
+297 YLCADGSIISK
-308 DAGTVPE
+308 DAAVPE
-315 NAIGVV
+315 NAIGVI

-332 HADKYTEEKDPLRRD
+332 HADKYVEAKDPLRRD

-361 ALLKNTDGTFS
+361 ALLGTA
-372 ETGRF
+372 EKGRF

-422 MEVGATIGDDY
+422 MEVGATMGDDY

-445 NYRADNTTPVT
+445 NYRTENATPTTS
-456 TTGWYFPSDSDLMAV
+456 TGWYFPSDFDLITV

-477 INSSI
+477 VNSSI
-482 DKASGTPLAINDG
+482 EKANGTVLVINDG
-495 ATEKGSFY
+495 ATEGGSFY

-512 WMWAN
+512 WLWAN
-517 TMGSGGDA
+517 TMGSGSDA

-539 ASGNDGFF
+539 ASNNDGFF

>member
-1 MKCYNYISRLLFIS
+1 MKYYNYISILLFVS
-15 FAALTS
+15 FSALTS
-21 CTQDDNIG
+21 CTQDDNMG
-29 NEGNSMQSFQISVSD
+29 NEASSTQNFQISVSD
-44 TGFKTD
+44 TGFESD
-50 NATRATENDYST
+50 NTTRATENNYST

-75 RNGEI
+75 RNGAI
-80 VSNINNT
+80 VSNINNV

-98 ENSIEY
+98 ETNIEY

-119 YSETFDSNVDFDASK
+119 YNGTFNSDTDFDASK

-145 VANWKIETELNGT
+145 VANWKVDAEQDEA

-197 EIIYSFTNTDVT
+197 DVVYDFTNTDVT
-209 IDDYALP
+209 IDDYILP
-216 TQAGTFKLNNQTI
+216 TQAGSFKLNNKI
-229 KPYEQE
+229 AKPYEQE
-235 IDSKTYYRFLV
+235 INSKTYYRFLV
-246 NPNKEFTIEGTYIA
+246 NPNKEFTIAGSYIT
-260 SKEEKG
+260 SKEEKT

-282 VKNPDP
+282 VKNPNT
-288 IKQLLSVGD
+288 IKQQLSVGD
-297 FLCADGSIVSK
+297 YLCADGSIISK
-308 DAGTVPE
+308 DAAVPE
-315 NAIGVV
+315 NAIGVI

-332 HADKYTEEKDPLRRD
+332 HADKYVEAKDPLRRD

-361 ALLKNTDGTFS
+361 ALLGTA
-372 ETGRF
+372 EKGRF

-422 MEVGATIGDDY
+422 MEVGATMGDDY

-445 NYRADNTTPVT
+445 NYRTENATPTTS
-456 TTGWYFPSDSDLMAV
+456 TGWYFPSDFDLITV

-477 INSSI
+477 VNSSI
-482 DKASGTPLAINDG
+482 EKANGTVLVINDG
-495 ATEKGSFY
+495 ATEGGSFY

-512 WMWAN
+512 WLWAN
-517 TMGSGGDA
+517 TMGSGSDA

-539 ASGNDGFF
+539 ASNNDGFF

>member
-1 MKCYNYISRLLFIS
+1 MKYYNYISMLLLVGL
-15 FAALTS
+15 AVLTS
-21 CTQDDNIG
+21 CTQDENIG
-29 NEGNSMQSFQISVSD
+29 NEGNPMQGFQVFVSD

-50 NATRATENDYST
+50 NATRATENDYAT
-62 IFVNGDAI
+62 IFTNGDAI

-80 VSNINNT
+80 VSNINNV
-87 KCTMQDGAWEM
+87 KCTMQDGAWVM
-98 ENSIEY
+98 NAYIEY
-104 KESEFKKMSF
+104 KESEFNAMKF

-119 YSETFDSNVDFDASK
+119 YSETFNSDTDFEASK
-134 TLTDGDPFEGY
+134 TLTDGDPFEKY
-145 VANWKIETELNGT
+145 VANWKIEADQDET

-178 GEVSFV
+178 GEVSFI
-184 MQHRMALAVLQMP
+184 MQHRMSLAVLQMP
-197 EIIYSFTNTDVT
+197 EVIYNFTNTDVT

-216 TQAGTFKLNNQTI
+216 TQAGTFKLNNQTAN
-229 KPYEQE
+229 PYEQE
-235 IDSKTYYRFLV
+235 IGDKTYYRFLI
-246 NPNKEFTIEGTYIA
+246 NPNKEFTIAGSYIT
-260 SKEEKG
+260 SKEEKT

-282 VKNPDP
+282 VKNPEP
-288 IKQLLSVGD
+288 IKHLLSVGD
-297 FLCADGSIVSK
+297 YLCEDGSIVSK
-308 DAGTVPE
+308 DADVPE
-315 NAIGVV
+315 NAVGVV

-332 HADKYTEEKDPLRRD
+332 HPDKYVEAKDPLRRD

-361 ALLKNTDGTFS
+361 ALVGTA

-377 NTSNKHYYGTW
+377 NTSNKHNYSTW
-388 FRTDEKYMN
+388 FKSDEKYMN

-422 MEVGATIGDDY
+422 MEVGATMSDDY
-433 KAGAGNALTALE
+433 KAGAGNGLIALQ
-445 NYRADNTTPVT
+445 NYRADNATPVT
-456 TTGWYFPSDSDLMAV
+456 TTGWYFPSDSDLIAL
-471 KQVVAT
+471 KQVVVT

-482 DKASGTPLAINDG
+482 EKASGTILVINDG

-512 WMWAN
+512 WMWVN
-517 TMGSGGDA
+517 TMGSGADA

-539 ASGNDGFF
+539 AKDNDGFF

>member
-1 MKCYNYISRLLFIS
+1 MKYYNYISILLFVS
-15 FAALTS
+15 FSALTS
-21 CTQDDNIG
+21 CTQDDNMG
-29 NEGNSMQSFQISVSD
+29 NEASSTQNFQISVSD
-44 TGFKTD
+44 TGFESD
-50 NATRATENDYST
+50 NTTRATENNYST

-75 RNGEI
+75 RNGAI
-80 VSNINNT
+80 VSNINNV

-98 ENSIEY
+98 ETNIEY

-119 YSETFDSNVDFDASK
+119 YNGTFNSDTDFDASK

-145 VANWKIETELNGT
+145 VANWKVDAEQDEA

-197 EIIYSFTNTDVT
+197 DVVYDFTNTDVT
-209 IDDYALP
+209 IDDYILP
-216 TQAGTFKLNNQTI
+216 TQAGSFKLNNKI
-229 KPYEQE
+229 AKPYEQE
-235 IDSKTYYRFLV
+235 INSKTYYRFLV
-246 NPNKEFTIEGTYIA
+246 NPNKEFTIAGSYIT
-260 SKEEKG
+260 SKEEKT

-282 VKNPDP
+282 VKNPDT
-288 IKQLLSVGD
+288 IKQQLSVGD
-297 FLCADGSIVSK
+297 YLCADGSIISK
-308 DAGTVPE
+308 DAAVPE
-315 NAIGVV
+315 NAIGVI

-332 HADKYTEEKDPLRRD
+332 HADKYVEAKDPLRRD

-361 ALLKNTDGTFS
+361 ALLGTA
-372 ETGRF
+372 EKGRF

-422 MEVGATIGDDY
+422 MEVGTTMGDDY

-445 NYRADNTTPVT
+445 NYRTENATPTTS
-456 TTGWYFPSDSDLMAV
+456 TGWYFPSDFDLITV

-477 INSSI
+477 VNSSI
-482 DKASGTPLAINDG
+482 EKANGTVLVINDG
-495 ATEKGSFY
+495 ATEGGSFY

-512 WMWAN
+512 WLWAN
-517 TMGSGGDA
+517 TMGSGSDA

-539 ASGNDGFF
+539 ASNNDGFF